1 MLLITESA
9 ESVTYL
15 AEEKD
20 GKKNY
25 FVEGI
30 FMQGDIK
37 HRNGR
42 LYPVSVL
49 ENEVNKYIKEK
60 VDTKRAY
67 GELGHPQG
75 PTINLPLASHV
86 FTEIKKDGANFVGR
100 AKILD
105 TNNGK
110 VVKNL
115 IDEGLSFGMSSRGMG
130 SLELKNGV
138 NEVQSDFKL
147 ATAGDIVSDPSAP
160 DAFVNGIMEGV
171 EFWFNE
177 ENGLWERAAMEA
189 RQEVRSLKSGQIT
202 EENLLNIFNR
212 FCSKL

>member
-37 HRNGR
+37 NRNGR

-86 FTEIKKDGANFVGR
+86 FTEI
-100 AKILD
+100 
-105 TNNGK
+105 
-110 VVKNL
+110 
-115 IDEGLSFGMSSRGMG
+115 
-130 SLELKNGV
+130 
-138 NEVQSDFKL
+138 
-147 ATAGDIVSDPSAP
+147 
-160 DAFVNGIMEGV
+160 
-171 EFWFNE
+171 
-177 ENGLWERAAMEA
+177 
-189 RQEVRSLKSGQIT
+189 VRL
-202 EENLLNIFNR
+202 
-212 FCSKL
+212 